1 MGDELV
7 IAMVPIVNLTDELKA
22 KWDEICETTDCYE
35 CEEDERDEWIQE
47 MKDLKDKYI
56 EYCDADYHRQISHQS
71 INGITYMIAGGS
83 SYDDSNYAHDDFC
96 KIEQCGDLGVWL
108 HEVANERVGL
118 THLLT
123 VSMAEQFIKD
133 PDSVE
138 LSVFSD
144 ISDDMLKVLAK
155 SKNDLDLGLTKLSDL
170 AADSLSKCKGDL
182 FLDGLSELSDA
193 SAESL
198 SKQKGVLSLGLTK
211 LSDASAESLSK
222 HEGELYLESLTELS
236 DSAAEHIANYMG
248 ELDLSGLT
256 ELSDEAAESL
266 SKCKG
271 FLNLSGL
278 KELSDAAAKSLARI
292 DPEKLGIPDEIDE
305 LVARYR

>member
-1 MGDELV
+1 MGDDLV
-7 IAMVPIVNLTDELKA
+7 ISMVPVVNLTDELKA
-22 KWDEICETTDCYE
+22 KWDEICKTTDCYE

-47 MKDLKDKYI
+47 MKDLKDKYM
-56 EYCDADYHRQISHQS
+56 EYCEADYHRQISHQN
-71 INGITYMIAGGS
+71 INGIEYLIAGGS
-83 SYDDSNYAHDDFC
+83 SYDKSHDVYDDFC
-96 KIEQCGDLGVWL
+96 KIEQCGDLGEWL
-108 HEVANERVGL
+108 QEVANERVGL
-118 THLLT
+118 TRLLNI
-123 VSMAEQFIKD
+123 SMAEQFIKD
-133 PDSVE
+133 PDSVD
-138 LSVFSD
+138 LSVFSE
-144 ISDDMLKVLAK
+144 ISDDILKVLAK

-198 SKQKGVLSLGLTK
+198 SKKKGVLSLGLTR

-222 HEGELYLESLTELS
+222 HEGDLYLESLTELS
-236 DSAAEHIANYMG
+236 DSAAEHIATHIG

-256 ELSDEAAESL
+256 ELSDEAVESL

-292 DPEKLGIPDEIDE
+292 DPEKLGILEEIE
-305 LVARYR
+305 EQVARFR